1 VHLQRLVARGYRNLG
16 DLDREVPREGLV
28 VLGANAQGKT
38 NLLEAMYY
46 PVLFRSF
53 RGSSDQ
59 QVTRSPPG
67 FAVEVGIQGGPVQTL
82 GALYTAQKKRIT
94 ADGEEIGRLADAV
107 GHWLAVAF
115 LPSDVGLASGPASER
130 RQYLDRVLS
139 LSDRGY
145 LRALATYRAALA
157 QRNSAL
163 RQGRSDVARAF
174 DGALAAAGSTLV
186 RRRLDW
192 LTNSSQLFADELDYL
207 GERGPVVLRYRGM
220 VELAHQEAW
229 DRVLADAMD
238 EDRARMV
245 TTQGP
250 HRDDLLIEVGGR
262 RLRDFGSTGQQR
274 SAAIALK
281 LIELA
286 TLSSSRGTEPALL
299 LDDVFAELDRERQSR
314 LALRLMGNSS
324 RQVFVTSP
332 RRDELPAELDLP
344 EWMIEG
350 GRIRSQEHVSATRG
364 MGPSR
369 SPSRARAKRSG

>member
-1 VHLQRLVARGYRNLG
+1 VRLRRLTARGYRNLVE
-16 DLDREVPREGLV
+16 LDRDVPCEGLV

-53 RGSSDQ
+53 RGAADQ
-59 QVTRSPPG
+59 QVMRSPPG
-67 FAVEVGIQGGPVQTL
+67 FAVEVHIEGGPVQTL
-82 GALYTAQKKRIT
+82 GAVYSSQKKRIA
-94 ADGEEIGRLADAV
+94 ADGEEIGRLSDAV
-107 GHWLAVAF
+107 GQWLAVAF

-139 LSDRGY
+139 LSHRVY
-145 LRALATYRAALA
+145 LRSLVAYRAALA

-163 RQGRSDVARAF
+163 RQGRVELAQAF
-174 DGALAAAGSTLV
+174 DGALAAAGSELV

-192 LTNSSQLFADELDYL
+192 LGSAAQQFAAELECL
-207 GERGPVVLRYRGM
+207 GERGPSVLRYRGTP
-220 VELAHQEAW
+220 ELADRAAW
-229 DRVLADAMD
+229 DRVLADSID

-245 TTQGP
+245 TTKGP
-250 HRDDLLIEVGGR
+250 HRDDLVIEVGGR

-286 TLSSSRGTEPALL
+286 TLSKSRGTEPALL
-299 LDDVFAELDRERQSR
+299 LDDVFAELDRDRQSR
-314 LALRLMGNSS
+314 LALRLMGSAG

-332 RRDELPAELDLP
+332 RRDELPGELDLP
-344 EWMIEG
+344 EWELES
-350 GRIRSQEHVSATRG
+350 GRVVERLG
-364 MGPSR
+364 SR
-369 SPSRARAKRSG
+369 V